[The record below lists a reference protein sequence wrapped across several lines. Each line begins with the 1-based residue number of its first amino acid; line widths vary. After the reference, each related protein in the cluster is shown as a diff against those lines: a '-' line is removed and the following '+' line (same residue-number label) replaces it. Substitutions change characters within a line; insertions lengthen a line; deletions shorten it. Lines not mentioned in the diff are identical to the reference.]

1 MDEQLARQLTRQL
14 KILNTWL
21 MLLTGVFVISM
32 VIIGVLLFKVVTF
45 VNDTR
50 NRITDVQTKAED
62 SLNIQKKLCDD
73 DGTAFFQKSSLC
85 D

>member
-21 MLLTGVFVISM
+21 MALTVVFLISM
-32 VIIGVLLFKVVTF
+32 IVLGILLFKVVTF

-50 NRITDVQTKAED
+50 DRIADVQEKAD
-62 SLNIQKKLCDD
+62 NTLNLQKRLCD
-73 DGTAFFQKSSLC
+73 GSAGVLFQKSNIC
-85 D
+85 E